1 MTARKADETFRCGH
15 PRTAENVRSE
25 SKGIGYARRDRCREC
40 HNACKRSI
48 WAANHPRVARKAAP
62 DAPPSPRIQRV
73 LDGSEPYDHR
83 ARLSPVGR
91 RDLCSVCGCPVVEL
105 PPRGML
111 VHAFG
116 PLARGRSDVMPRS
129 RVSA

>member
-1 MTARKADETFRCGH
+1 MNTRTADATFRCGH

-25 SKGIGYARRDRCREC
+25 SKGTGYARRDRCREC
-40 HNACKRSI
+40 HNACKRLSY
-48 WAANHPRVARKAAP
+48 AANHPRVRKAAP
-62 DAPPSPRIQRV
+62 EAPPSPRVQRV

-91 RDLCSVCGCPVVEL
+91 RDLCSVCGFPVVEL
-105 PPRGML
+105 PPNGML
-111 VHAFG
+111 VHAGG